1 VHFIGKD
8 NIVFHCIVFPAML
21 KAEGSYI
28 LPANVPANEFL
39 NLEGEKISTS
49 RNWAVWLHEYLRE
62 FPGKQDV
69 LRYVLCSTMPE
80 AKDNDFTW
88 KDFQARNNNELV
100 AVLGNFVNRAMVL
113 THKYFE
119 GRVPPVAELTEADRA
134 TLSELPR
141 LREAVEYNL
150 DNFRF
155 REALKS
161 MMDIARLGNKYLA
174 DNEPWKVIKTDPAR
188 VGTVLNISLQ
198 ITANLAIV
206 AQPFLPFSA
215 VKIAE
220 FINLGKSLWQDA
232 GRGDILESGHPL
244 GEASLLFEKIEDEAI
259 DLQLLKLQ
267 QAKEQNQQEKPA
279 TKPQKEDISYDDFSR
294 MDIRTGIILEAV
306 KVPKTKKLM
315 QLKVDTG
322 IDVRTVVSGIAE
334 YFEPQDIIGK
344 NICILAN
351 LAPREIKGIKSQ
363 GMILLAEDASGKLV
377 FVTPEEG
384 MSAGAEVK

>member
-1 VHFIGKD
+1 
-8 NIVFHCIVFPAML
+8 ML

-49 RNWAVWLHEYLRE
+49 RNWAVWLHEYLQD

-100 AVLGNFVNRAMVL
+100 AVLGNFVNRALVL

-119 GRVPPVAELTEADRA
+119 GRVPPVAELTDADRA
-134 TLSELPR
+134 ALAELPR
-141 LREAVEYNL
+141 LKEAVEYNL

-215 VKIAE
+215 IKIAE
-220 FINLGKSLWQDA
+220 FINLGKSLWKDA
-232 GRGDILESGHPL
+232 GRGDILEAGHLL
-244 GEASLLFEKIEDEAI
+244 GEVE
-259 DLQLLKLQ
+259 
-267 QAKEQNQQEKPA
+267 PA
-279 TKPQKEDISYDDFSR
+279 FRKDR
-294 MDIRTGIILEAV
+294 R
-306 KVPKTKKLM
+306 
-315 QLKVDTG
+315 
-322 IDVRTVVSGIAE
+322 
-334 YFEPQDIIGK
+334 
-344 NICILAN
+344 
-351 LAPREIKGIKSQ
+351 
-363 GMILLAEDASGKLV
+363 
-377 FVTPEEG
+377 
-384 MSAGAEVK
+384 